1 MPWGWSL
8 PLRSL
13 VASALAALALL
24 GAPAA
29 HADSFPDGRIGPD
42 RGLLNNGRQ
51 LHPFGSLSALG
62 NFPTGGAVTPDGRFY
77 WTVST
82 GRGINDIRIVSV
94 TGGAVVQTVRLA
106 GASGGI
112 AMDPVHPLVYVSGVA
127 DSTHAAEKSPPNTP
141 GLKGDT
147 VLVFRY
153 DRASGAATFDHQI
166 DVPPPAGTKAPQAI
180 ASLLPLG
187 TPPPQNFPPTDST
200 PLSWPDRLAVSP
212 DGSTVLV
219 PLNLAAAAAVINIAD
234 GSVRYVKT
242 GNYPYGAAIGRDG
255 RFGYVSNETPGTV
268 SIIDLRAGTKVGDIQ
283 VGGHLSHPEA
293 LLADPTADRIY
304 VTVTNSDE
312 VAVID
317 AAARHLERTLTVERG
332 PGLGTAPDALAVDAK
347 RHELLVAEGGG
358 DEISAFALP
367 DHAGAAAW
375 TLLGRIPTAQYPTD
389 VQVAPATPGAC
400 AAAKA
405 PARKKPAKH
414 RKKKRKKKRRHKRRR
429 AARHKQARPRAAR
442 HKHARPRAG
451 ASAKSKARHKRTHRR
466 RRKKPKK
473 KRKRHPKPRR
483 PAPAQPATCA
493 KLLYV
498 SAKALG
504 TGPNPRGPQPDTPQ
518 DSDDNIN
525 ATQYLPLLNIGAAG
539 IGAYP
544 SDAALAGLEGVADAQ
559 QRPTNSQS
567 PPAGTPLRAGGPIK
581 HVFYIV
587 RENRT
592 YDQVLGDDPRG
603 DGDPRLTLFGSG
615 VTPNAHALVQRFPLV
630 DHFYANSE
638 ASIDGH
644 FWTSAAS
651 TSDYVHKNWFQNYA
665 SRGRPY
671 DFGVYAVTWPAN
683 GFLFDQAQRQGISYF
698 NYGEAIAGVV
708 PFPDQ
713 DRTQAEN
720 QQVDQKFANSDL
732 GEGLGGA
739 STALGSCYPNDASIG
754 KDAVTGQTVFDASVP
769 LGAPPGSE
777 SRADCFKSRFASQLS
792 AGNVPAFNYLVL
804 SNDHTRVLDPGAYTP
819 RAMVADNDLGLGQIV
834 DAITHSSVWPSS
846 AIFVTE
852 NDSQDGADHV
862 DAHRTV
868 DLVISP
874 YTRPAAVGHT
884 RYDMPSMIR
893 SMELILG
900 MEPLGL
906 YDGLAT
912 PMYDAFSSTAD
923 NAAPYSTISAKVSLL
938 EVNPTPASGAA
949 ARGLRFRGLDQ
960 ITQRS
965 EDRLLWRSVHG
976 PASTPPSPG
985 PNAVVEP
992 AAGRSDPNG

>member
-1 MPWGWSL
+1 MSGGWSL

-13 VASALAALALL
+13 VASAVAALALL

-29 HADSFPDGRIGPD
+29 HAASSPDGRIGPG

-51 LHPFGSLSALG
+51 LHPFGTLAALG
-62 NFPTGGAVTPDGRFY
+62 NLPTGGAVTPDGRFY

-127 DSTHAAEKSPPNTP
+127 DSTHAAQKSPPGTP

-153 DRASGAATFDHQI
+153 DRASGAAAFDRQI
-166 DVPPPAGTKAPQAI
+166 DVPPPSGTKAPQAV

-187 TPPPQNFPPTDST
+187 TPPPQSFPPTDST

-219 PLNLAAAAAVINIAD
+219 PLNLAAAAAVINTAD

-268 SIIDLRAGTKVGDIQ
+268 SIIDLRAASKVGDVQ

-293 LLADPTADRIY
+293 VLADPAADRIY

-317 AAARHLERTLTVERG
+317 SAARHLERTLTVQRG
-332 PGLGTAPDALAVDAK
+332 PGLGTAPDALAVDAN

-367 DHAGAAAW
+367 GHGGAAAW
-375 TLLGRIPTAQYPTD
+375 TQLGRIPTAQYPTD
-389 VQVAPATPGAC
+389 VRVAPATAGGC
-400 AAAKA
+400 TAAKA

-414 RKKKRKKKRRHKRRR
+414 RKKKRKHKRRR
-429 AARHKQARPRAAR
+429 AARHKQARPRA
-442 HKHARPRAG
+442 G
-451 ASAKSKARHKRTHRR
+451 ASAKPKARHKRAHRR
-466 RRKKPKK
+466 RPKK
-473 KRKRHPKPRR
+473 RRRHQKPRR
-483 PAPAQPATCA
+483 PAPAKPATCA

-504 TGPNPRGPQPDTPQ
+504 TGPNPGGPRPNTPQ

-525 ATQYLPLLNIGAAG
+525 ATQYLPLLNTGAAG
-539 IGAYP
+539 IGPYP
-544 SDAALAGLEGVADAQ
+544 SDAAIAGLEAVADAQ
-559 QRPTNSQS
+559 VRPSNAQA
-567 PPAGTPLRAGGPIK
+567 PPADTPLRPGGPIK

-603 DGDPRLTLFGSG
+603 DGDPKLALFGSG
-615 VTPNAHALVQRFPLV
+615 VTPNAHALVGRFPLV

-665 SRGRPY
+665 GRGRPY

-683 GFLFDQAQRQGISYF
+683 GFLFDQADRQGISYF

-713 DRTQAEN
+713 DRTAAE
-720 QQVDQKFANSDL
+720 DQRVMQKYGKSDL
-732 GEGLGGA
+732 GAGLAGL
-739 STALGSCYPNDASIG
+739 STPLGSCYPNDASIG
-754 KDAVTGQTVFDASVP
+754 KDVITGQTVFDSSPP

-777 SRADCFKSRFASQLS
+777 SRADCFKSRLASQLS
-792 AGNVPAFNYLVL
+792 GGDVPAFNYLVL
-804 SNDHTRVLDPGAYTP
+804 SNDHTRVLDPRAYTP
-819 RAMVADNDLGLGQIV
+819 RAMVADNDLGLAQIV
-834 DAITHSSVWPSS
+834 DAITHSSVWSSS

-852 NDSQDGADHV
+852 DDSQDGADHV

-868 DLVISP
+868 GLVISP
-874 YTRPAAVGHT
+874 YTRRSAVVHT

-893 SMELILG
+893 SMELIVG

-906 YDGLAT
+906 YDASAT
-912 PMYDAFSSTAD
+912 PMYDAFSATPDNLAAYTAVPA
-923 NAAPYSTISAKVSLL
+923 NVNLL
-938 EVNPTPASGAA
+938 ETNPPATSAAA
-949 ARGLRFRGLDQ
+949 ARRLRFRGLDQ
-960 ITQRS
+960 PT
-965 EDRLLWRSVHG
+965 HG
-976 PASTPPSPG
+976 GPPGTS
-985 PNAVVEP
+985 
-992 AAGRSDPNG
+992 GR